1 MALPAEDGRELFPD
15 EPAAADHHD
24 LHDKPPRLSPA
35 GRGRFACRA
44 LFDLGHRS
52 AGEGAR
58 NRRYALPPWAIVA
71 GPHHYSF
78 FPLFSGMT
86 MSLASSGCRTT
97 AMKRALFFVLGFL
110 PTPCRQPVGS

>member
-1 MALPAEDGRELFPD
+1 MALLAEDGHELFPD
-15 EPAAADHHD
+15 EPTAADHHD
-24 LHDKPPRLSPA
+24 LHDEPPRLSPA
-35 GRGRFACRA
+35 GCGRLECRA

-78 FPLFSGMT
+78 FPLFSVMT
-86 MSLASSGCRTT
+86 MSLTTSGSRTT
-97 AMKRALFFVLGFL
+97 AMKCALFVLLGFL
-110 PTPCRQPVGS
+110 PTPC